1 MARLLI
7 GVILSAVLWVGPS
20 ALAQSKYVFQQ
31 GSRQAVEVSP
41 EQQRQQQHQQSG
53 TYYHRGGMG
62 GRGAVVITGA
72 AQQGSRQAPANWRQ
86 LDAAASSSRQSGQV
100 WSSVARQRG
109 SSSTTLQS
117 GEVWNS
123 LSRQRGYKATPQSG
137 QNHNQAARQPG
148 HFTPLRGKSD
158 YVDVVQV
165 GNVQRKF
172 TVHLPTSLNR
182 SKPTPVVLVFS
193 GLGMSGDSMIAVT
206 GLSGIA
212 NRNDFIVVYG
222 ESYNG
227 EWEDG
232 MKNRRA
238 DDVGYV
244 NAVLTKLAQ
253 TVTVDNHRVY
263 AVGLSNGGYFAQLLA
278 CAMPDKIAAVAVV
291 ASTAMEAALKRSSA
305 ERPVPIVFFI
315 GTEDPLINW
324 GDGRSK
330 NLGKYASKVGFSQI
344 DPGLMALV
352 QLGGWFSVPDVI
364 GFWTAHNHCQGNAQ
378 TTYMPDLD
386 SRDGM
391 RVKRET
397 WGSRGSD
404 VVLYTI
410 EGGGHT
416 WPGCLFLAGQR
427 QSSCCQD
434 INTGEVLWE
443 FFKNQSR

>member
-1 MARLLI
+1 M
-7 GVILSAVLWVGPS
+7 
-20 ALAQSKYVFQQ
+20 
-31 GSRQAVEVSP
+31 
-41 EQQRQQQHQQSG
+41 QQRSFSSATHQSEQ
-53 TYYHRGGMG
+53 
-62 GRGAVVITGA
+62 
-72 AQQGSRQAPANWRQ
+72 
-86 LDAAASSSRQSGQV
+86 
-100 WSSVARQRG
+100 
-109 SSSTTLQS
+109 
-117 GEVWNS
+117 VWNS
-123 LSRQRGYKATPQSG
+123 PGRQQGYRTPPRSGHKQTAPQRGISVPT
-137 QNHNQAARQPG
+137 
-148 HFTPLRGKSD
+148 RGKSD

-165 GNVQRKF
+165 GNVQRRF
-172 TVHLPTSLNR
+172 TVHLPTSFNR

-244 NAVLTKLAQ
+244 NAVLAKLSQ
-253 TVTVDNHRVY
+253 TASLDTHRVY

-291 ASTAMEAALKRSSA
+291 ASTGMEAALKRSA
-305 ERPVPIVFFI
+305 TERPIPIVFFI

-324 GDGRSK
+324 GDGKAK

-352 QLGGWFSVPDVI
+352 QLGGWYSVPDVI
-364 GFWTAHNHCQGNAQ
+364 GFWTAHNRCQGNAQ

-386 SRDGM
+386 PRDGM

-416 WPGCLFLAGQR
+416 WPGCLFLAGRR